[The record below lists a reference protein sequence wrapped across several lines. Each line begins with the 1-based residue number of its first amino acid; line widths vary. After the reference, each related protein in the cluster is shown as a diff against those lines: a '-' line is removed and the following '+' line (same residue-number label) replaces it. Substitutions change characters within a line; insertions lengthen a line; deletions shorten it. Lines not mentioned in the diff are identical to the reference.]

1 MRRVIICICF
11 MFLLQ
16 NALGVQA
23 LTIEKANVPQQ
34 LHEMSLEEKIG
45 QMLMIDFNQTVGSG
59 QIGVNDSIIR
69 VIDQIQPGGIIFFKE
84 NIQSMEQT
92 KRFTMELQHRNR
104 GIPFLIGVDQ
114 EGGEI
119 VNRLL
124 S

>member
-69 VIDQIQPGGIIFFKE
+69 VIDQIQPGGIIFLRKIFNRWNK
-84 NIQSMEQT
+84 QSD
-92 KRFTMELQHRNR
+92 LQWNYS
-104 GIPFLIGVDQ
+104 IAIVEFL
-114 EGGEI
+114 
-119 VNRLL
+119 